1 MDQSFE
7 DEVRELAASGNKIEA
22 IKRFREETGAGLAEA
37 RAAIEAL
44 VAGDTVVSSHS
55 ADSSDLTDE
64 IVRLLERSEKI
75 AAVKLYREQAGTG
88 LKEAKE
94 AVEAI
99 GEQHGL
105 TSTSGA
111 GCFGIVLLLL
121 SATSLAWLL

>member
-22 IKRFREETGAGLAEA
+22 IKRIREETGAGLAEA
-37 RAAIEAL
+37 KAAVEAL
-44 VAGDTVVSSHS
+44 VAGETVASSGTTNTS
-55 ADSSDLTDE
+55 ELTDE
-64 IVRLLERSEKI
+64 VIRLLERNEKI
-75 AAVKLYREQAGTG
+75 AAVKLYREQTGTG

-99 GEQHGL
+99 AEQHGL
-105 TSTSGA
+105 ASASGA
-111 GCFGIVLLLL
+111 GCFGVILFLL

>member
-1 MDQSFE
+1 MDHSFE
-7 DEVRELAASGNKIEA
+7 DEVKELAASGNKIEA

-37 RAAIEAL
+37 KAAIEAL
-44 VAGDTVVSSHS
+44 VAGETAASP
-55 ADSSDLTDE
+55 AATNSSDLTDE
-64 IVRLLERSEKI
+64 VIRLLERNEKI
-75 AAVKLYREQAGTG
+75 AAVKLYREQEGTG

-99 GEQHGL
+99 AKQHGL
-105 TSTSGA
+105 ASASGA